1 MGEVLPH
8 WLDTQA
14 LLSPN
19 KIATELEDGSNIT
32 FSDLQNQSQTLARQL
47 PGLGVHASTKE
58 AVSSDN
64 TLDSDVFMHAFSY
77 LQSVAVLLKT
87 KLSNPELTTQ
97 LEDAEA
103 SLLIT
108 TQTLK
113 QKKSLSFH
121 EQITFSEIN
130 KLPVK

>member
-1 MGEVLPH
+1 EY
-8 WLDTQA
+8 QA
-14 LLSPN
+14 LLSREN
-19 KIATELEDGSNIT
+19 NAMKIQVGSNIT
-32 FSDLQNQSQTLARQL
+32 FSFLQNESLTLALQL
-47 PGLGVHASTKE
+47 AGLGVDASTKV
-58 AVSSDN
+58 AVLSYN
-64 TLDSDVFMHAFSY
+64 HLDFAILMHAFSY
-77 LQSVAVLLKT
+77 LQAVAVLLNT
-87 KLSNPELTTQ
+87 KLSNPELTSQ

-130 KLPVK
+130 KLPVKDIKLADE